1 MNDRRTI
8 TSDDFEK
15 IVAATSDVLPEA
27 EQDEFRFFLR
37 GFWEAGIPFGW
48 LLQLM
53 WDDVHWDGEVVRL
66 RRMWTT
72 GPLALPTNERLGR
85 LLSVVP
91 ESLCRGHVFLPN
103 REKRS
108 PQSVTA
114 AIKKLSK
121 HAGVTVGVDNQ
132 LPVYANASDVLHGA
146 TNAHMPEAVAKLDA
160 LFANRGL

>member
-1 MNDRRTI
+1 
-8 TSDDFEK
+8 
-15 IVAATSDVLPEA
+15 
-27 EQDEFRFFLR
+27 
-37 GFWEAGIPFGW
+37 
-48 LLQLM
+48 
-53 WDDVHWDGEVVRL
+53 
-66 RRMWTT
+66 MWTT
-72 GPLALPTNERLGR
+72 GPLALPTIERLGR

-121 HAGVTVGVDNQ
+121 HAGVTVGPDDHP
-132 LPVYANASDVLHGA
+132 PVYANASDVLDGA
-146 TNAHMPEAVAKLDA
+146 TNAHMAEAAAKLNA